1 MTEEFEIVDTSKVQ
15 LASLKNYMSVLGYQY
30 YGADKVFISDLW
42 SNRSRVNVGFNTA
55 VLAHNGMF
63 TETHGRGFEP
73 DTVFGDIPY
82 AVWQEALADKVVRT
96 AYLQKS
102 YKKGILCTKHL
113 VKFVR
118 PEESEILLK
127 KKK

>member
-1 MTEEFEIVDTSKVQ
+1 MEEEFEIVETSKIQ
-15 LASLKNYMSVLGYQY
+15 LVSLKNFMSVLGYQY
-30 YGADKVFISDLW
+30 YGVDKVFISDLW
-42 SNRSRVNVGFNTA
+42 INRSRVNVGFNTA

-73 DTVFGDIPY
+73 DTVFWDIPY
-82 AVWQEALADKVVRT
+82 AVWEEAQADKIVKCV
-96 AYLQKS
+96 YLQKS

-118 PEESEILLK
+118 PEEAELLLK
-127 KKK
+127 KK

>member
-1 MTEEFEIVDTSKVQ
+1 MQEEFEIVDTSKLQ
-15 LASLKNYMSVLGYQY
+15 LASLKNYMAVLGYQY
-30 YGADKVFISDLW
+30 YAIDKVFISDMW
-42 SNRSRVNVGFNTA
+42 ANRSRVNVGLNTA

-82 AVWQEALADKVVRT
+82 TVWQEAQTDKVVH
-96 AYLQKS
+96 AVYLQKS

-118 PEESEILLK
+118 PEEADVLLK

>member
-1 MTEEFEIVDTSKVQ
+1 MEEEFNIVDTSKIQ
-15 LASLKNYMSVLGYQY
+15 LASLKNFMSNLGYCY
-30 YGADKVFISDLW
+30 YAIDKLFISDLW
-42 SNRSRVNVGFNTA
+42 INRSRVAVGFNTA
-55 VLAHNGMF
+55 VLAHNGIF

-82 AVWQEALADKVVRT
+82 AVWQEAQADKVVH
-96 AYLQKS
+96 AVYLQKS

-118 PEESEILLK
+118 PVEADVLLK

>member
-1 MTEEFEIVDTSKVQ
+1 MEEEFEIVDTSKLQ
-15 LASLKNYMSVLGYQY
+15 LASLKNFLAVLGYHY
-30 YGADKVFISDLW
+30 YGVDKVFVSDLW
-42 SNRSRVNVGFNTA
+42 SNRSRTNISFRTA
-55 VLAHNGMF
+55 VQAHNGMF
-63 TETHGRGFEP
+63 AEAHGRGFEP

-82 AVWQEALADKVVRT
+82 AVWQEAQADKVVHT

-102 YKKGILCTKHL
+102 YKRGILCTKHL

-118 PEESEILLK
+118 PEEADVLLK

>member
-1 MTEEFEIVDTSKVQ
+1 MEEEFEIVDTSKVQ
-15 LASLKNYMSVLGYQY
+15 LASLKNYMSTLGYCY
-30 YGADKVFISDLW
+30 YAINKVFISDLW
-42 SNRSRVNVGFNTA
+42 INRSRVAVGFNTA
-55 VLAHNGMF
+55 VLVHNGMF

-82 AVWQEALADKVVRT
+82 AVWQEAQADKVVHT

-113 VKFVR
+113 VRFVR
-118 PEESEILLK
+118 PEEAELFFK
-127 KKK
+127 ND

>member
-1 MTEEFEIVDTSKVQ
+1 MEEEFEIVETSKVQ
-15 LASLKNYMSVLGYQY
+15 LASLKNFMSNLGYY
-30 YGADKVFISDLW
+30 YYAIDKVFISDMW
-42 SNRSRVNVGFNTA
+42 VNRSRVNISFRTA
-55 VLAHNGMF
+55 VLAHNGHF
-63 TETHGRGFEP
+63 TDWHGVGFHRHS
-73 DTVFGDIPY
+73 VFGDIPY
-82 AVWQEALADKVVRT
+82 AVWQEAQADKVVHT

-118 PEESEILLK
+118 PEEAELLLK

>member
-1 MTEEFEIVDTSKVQ
+1 MEEEFEIVETSKIQ
-15 LASLKNYMSVLGYQY
+15 LASLKNFMAAIGYQY
-30 YGADKVFISDLW
+30 YGIDKVFVSDMW
-42 SNRSRVNVGFNTA
+42 SNRSRVNISVRTA

-73 DTVFGDIPY
+73 DAVFGDIPY
-82 AVWQEALADKVVRT
+82 DVWQEAQADKIVHNV
-96 AYLQKS
+96 YLQKS

-118 PEESEILLK
+118 PQEAEILLK

>member
-1 MTEEFEIVDTSKVQ
+1 MTEEFEITDTSKIQ
-15 LASLKNYMSVLGYQY
+15 LASLKNFMAAIGYCY
-30 YGADKVFISDLW
+30 YAIDKVFVSDMW
-42 SNRSRVNVGFNTA
+42 SNRSRVNIGFSTA
-55 VLAHNGMF
+55 VLAHNNQF
-63 TETHGRGFEP
+63 TDWHGVGFHRNS
-73 DTVFGDIPY
+73 VFGSIPIE
-82 AVWQEALADKVVRT
+82 VCQEAQADKIVHTV
-96 AYLQKS
+96 YLQKS

>member
-1 MTEEFEIVDTSKVQ
+1 MEEEFEVVDTSKLQ
-15 LASLKNYMSVLGYQY
+15 LASLKNFMSVLGYQY
-30 YGADKVFISDLW
+30 YAIDKVFVSNLW
-42 SNRSRVNVGFNTA
+42 SNRSRVAVGFNTA

-82 AVWQEALADKVVRT
+82 TVWQEAQADRIVHNV
-96 AYLQKS
+96 YLQKS
-102 YKKGILCTKHL
+102 YKRGILCTKHL

-118 PEESEILLK
+118 PEESELLLK
-127 KKK
+127 KNK

>member
-15 LASLKNYMSVLGYQY
+15 LASLKNFLAALGYQY
-30 YGADKVFISDLW
+30 YAIDKVFISDMW
-42 SNRSRVNVGFNTA
+42 INRSRVNVGFGTA
-55 VLAHNGMF
+55 VLTHNGMF

-82 AVWQEALADKVVRT
+82 AVRQEAQSDKIVHAV
-96 AYLQKS
+96 YLQKS

-118 PEESEILLK
+118 PEEADVLLK
-127 KKK
+127 KK